1 MKNEKY
7 YITTPIYYLSG
18 TPHLGTCSTT
28 VYADSLA
35 RFNRLLGKD
44 VFFLTGSDEHGQKVA
59 ERAEKQGLTPK
70 EFCDALDVKFKE
82 LWKMLGISYDK
93 YVRTTDNYHIETVQK
108 IFQKLYDKGDIYL
121 SQYEG
126 LYCTPCETFFT
137 ESELKDGKCPVCGRE
152 VKKAQEEAYFF
163 KLSKYADRVKEY
175 ILSHPDFVKLD
186 ATKNEMLS
194 FINQGL
200 NDLCVSRTS
209 VKWGVPVPFNKNH
222 TVYVWID
229 ALPNYISA
237 LGYLSDD
244 DSLFKKY
251 WPADV
256 HLMAK
261 EIARFHIIIWP
272 AILMALDLPLPKVIH
287 AHGWLTQS
295 GLKMGKS
302 LGNGFNPYVLCDR
315 YGVDAVRYFL
325 LRNGPILG
333 DAPYDNETFLKLINT
348 DLVNDLAN
356 LLSRTSAML
365 VQNFD
370 GELQPLSNNVL
381 DIDKNLAS
389 ETVCLVEIVK
399 QYMDRLEPNNALQA
413 IWKVVRLANK
423 YIEDTAPWTQK
434 ENRERLGDILHNLYF
449 VLHSVAVLLQAF
461 IPETANK
468 ILVALQNDDK
478 TFDTISHEYNQKIF
492 GQKVEKTALYQRL
505 DIQKEIQYLEVDS
518 VNKIEN
524 VREKNMEENVEK
536 QSLNN
541 EQEKFNHK
549 PTIDFADFEKIE
561 IMVGRILTAEKVE
574 NADRLLKF
582 SVKLGDETRTIVSGV
597 SKHYE
602 PEYLLN
608 KEVLVVT
615 NLAPRKIRGIE
626 SNGMILYA
634 FNEDETEF
642 YFVTPEKDMTDGAL
656 VG

>member
-1 MKNEKY
+1 MENEKY

-59 ERAEKQGLTPK
+59 EKAEKQGITPK
-70 EFCDALDVKFKE
+70 EFCDSLDVKFKE

-93 YVRTTDNYHIETVQK
+93 YIRTTDEYHVETVQK
-108 IFQKLYDKGDIYL
+108 IFQKLYDQGDIYL
-121 SQYEG
+121 SKYEG

-152 VKKAQEEAYFF
+152 VKKAEEEAYFF
-163 KLSKYADRVKEY
+163 KLSKYGEKVKEY
-175 ILSHPDFVKLD
+175 ILSHPEFVKLD
-186 ATKNEMLS
+186 GTKNEMIS
-194 FINQGL
+194 FIDQGL

-209 VKWGVPVPFNKNH
+209 VKWGVPVPFNPKH

-237 LGYLSDD
+237 LGYLSED

-272 AILMALDLPLPKVIH
+272 AILMALGLPLPKTIH

-295 GLKMGKS
+295 GVKMGKS
-302 LGNGFNPYVLCDR
+302 LGNGFNPYVLSKR

-325 LRNGPILG
+325 LRSGPILG
-333 DAPYDNETFLKLINT
+333 DAPYDNESFLKLINT
-348 DLVNDLAN
+348 ELVNDLAN
-356 LLSRTSAML
+356 LLSRTTAML

-370 GELQPLSNNVL
+370 GELMPLSQNVIE
-381 DIDKNLAS
+381 IDKNLID
-389 ETVCLVEIVK
+389 ETVALKEVVIK
-399 QYMDRLEPNNALQA
+399 YMDALEPNNALNA
-413 IWKVVRLANK
+413 IMKVVRLANK

-434 ENRERLGDILHNLYF
+434 ENKERLGDILHNLYF
-449 VLHSVAVLLQAF
+449 VLHTVAVLLQAF
-461 IPETANK
+461 IPETAQK
-468 ILVALQNDDK
+468 ILNSLQNNDK
-478 TFDTISHEYNQKIF
+478 TFDTISHEYNQLVH
-492 GQKVEKTALYQRL
+492 GQKVEKTALFQRL
-505 DIQKEIQYLEVDS
+505 DIAKEVQYLEVDS
-518 VNKIEN
+518 LKET
-524 VREKNMEENVEK
+524 NMEENKIET
-536 QSLNN
+536 QSQKEAEN
-541 EQEKFNHK
+541 KHK
-549 PTIDFADFEKIE
+549 PNITFDDFEKLE

-574 NADRLLKF
+574 NADKLLKF
-582 SVKLGDETRTIVSGV
+582 SVKLGDEVRTIVSGV
-597 SKHYE
+597 ALHYA
-602 PEYLLN
+602 PEYLVG

-626 SNGMILYA
+626 SAGMILYA
-634 FNEDETEF
+634 YTADDKQF
-642 YFVTPEKDMTDGAL
+642 YFVTPEKDIDDGAL